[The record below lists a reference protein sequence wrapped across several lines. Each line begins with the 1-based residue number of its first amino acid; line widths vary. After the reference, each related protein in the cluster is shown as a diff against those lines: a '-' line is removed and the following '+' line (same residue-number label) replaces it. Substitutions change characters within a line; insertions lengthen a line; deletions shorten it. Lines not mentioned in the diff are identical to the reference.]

1 MKLAVSDLEV
11 KGKRVLVRVD
21 FNVPLD
27 KKSGA
32 IRDDT
37 RIRASLPTIQHLVSK
52 GARVILM
59 SHLGRPDGKVV
70 PAMSLAPCAQRLSE
84 LLKKPVAMAKD
95 CIGPEVEAQAEALQD
110 GDILLLENLR
120 YHPEEEANEAGFA
133 KQLASL
139 GELYVNDAF
148 GTAHRAHASTE
159 GVTRFLSPCAAG
171 LLMLKEMEY
180 LGKALESPERPFV
193 AILGGAKISGKI
205 DVIEN
210 LLDKVDT
217 LLIGGGMMYTFYKAK
232 GFEVGKSLLEAEK
245 VELARS
251 VMEKAKEKGRRFVLP
266 VDVLVSDSLEP
277 TAQTKVVAATA
288 IPEDWYGVDI
298 GPESIK
304 AFSVE
309 IQKAKTVVW
318 NGPLGIFETEAFAQG
333 TLAIAKALAEA
344 TKKDVTT
351 IVGGGDSAAAVAKAG
366 LEDQV
371 SHVSTGGGASLEF
384 LEGKTLPGVAALTN
398 K

>member
-52 GARVILM
+52 GARVVLM

-84 LLKKPVAMAKD
+84 LLKQPVAMAQD
-95 CIGPEVEAQAEALQD
+95 SIGPEVEAQAEALRD

-210 LLDKVDT
+210 LLDKVDV

-251 VMEKAKEKGRRFVLP
+251 VMEEAKEKGRRFVLP

-333 TLAIAKALAEA
+333 TLAIAQALAEA
-344 TKKDVTT
+344 TQKDVTT
-351 IVGGGDSAAAVAKAG
+351 IVGGGDSAAAVAQAG

>member
-37 RIRASLPTIQHLVSK
+37 RIRASLPTIQLLVSK
-52 GARVILM
+52 GARVVLM

-84 LLKKPVAMAKD
+84 LLQKPVAMAKD

-110 GDILLLENLR
+110 GDVLLLENLR

-193 AILGGAKISGKI
+193 AILGGSKISGKI

-210 LLDKVDT
+210 LLDKVDA

-251 VMEKAKEKGRRFVLP
+251 VMEEAKGKGRRFVLP
-266 VDVLVSDSLEP
+266 VDVLVADSLEP

-333 TLAIAKALAEA
+333 TLAIAQALAEA

>member
-52 GARVILM
+52 GARVVLM

-210 LLDKVDT
+210 LLDKVDV

-251 VMEKAKEKGRRFVLP
+251 VMEEAKEKGRRFVLP

-333 TLAIAKALAEA
+333 TLAIAQALAEA
-344 TKKDVTT
+344 TQKDVTT
-351 IVGGGDSAAAVAKAG
+351 IVGGGDSAAAVAQAG

>member
-37 RIRASLPTIQHLVSK
+37 RIRASLPTIQLLVSK
-52 GARVILM
+52 GARVVLM

-95 CIGPEVEAQAEALQD
+95 CIGPEVEAQAKALQD
-110 GDILLLENLR
+110 GDVLLLENLR

-210 LLDKVDT
+210 LLDKVDA

-251 VMEKAKEKGRRFVLP
+251 VMEEAKEKGRRFVLP
-266 VDVLVSDSLEP
+266 VDVLVADSLEP

-333 TLAIAKALAEA
+333 TLAIAQALAEA

>member
-52 GARVILM
+52 GARVVLM

-133 KQLASL
+133 KQLSSL

-193 AILGGAKISGKI
+193 AILGGSKISGKI

-251 VMEKAKEKGRRFVLP
+251 VMEEAKEKGRRFVLP

-344 TKKDVTT
+344 TQKDVTT
-351 IVGGGDSAAAVAKAG
+351 IVGGGDSAAAVAQAG

>member
-37 RIRASLPTIQHLVSK
+37 RIRASLPTIQLLVSK
-52 GARVILM
+52 GARVVLM

-84 LLKKPVAMAKD
+84 LLQKPVAMAKD
-95 CIGPEVEAQAEALQD
+95 CIGPEVEAQAKALQD
-110 GDILLLENLR
+110 GDVLLLENLR

-193 AILGGAKISGKI
+193 AILGGSKISGKI

-210 LLDKVDT
+210 LLDKVDA

-251 VMEKAKEKGRRFVLP
+251 VMEEAKEKGRRFVLP
-266 VDVLVSDSLEP
+266 VDVLVADSLEP

-333 TLAIAKALAEA
+333 TLAIAQALAEA

>member
-52 GARVILM
+52 GARVVLM

-95 CIGPEVEAQAEALQD
+95 CIGPEVEAQAEVLQD

-133 KQLASL
+133 KQLSSL

-251 VMEKAKEKGRRFVLP
+251 VMEEAKEKGRRFVLP

-333 TLAIAKALAEA
+333 TLAIAQALAEA
-344 TKKDVTT
+344 TQKDVTT
-351 IVGGGDSAAAVAKAG
+351 IVGGGDSAAAVAQAG

>member
-52 GARVILM
+52 GARVVLM

-84 LLKKPVAMAKD
+84 LLQKPVGMAQD
-95 CIGPEVEAQAEALQD
+95 SIGPEVEAQAEALRD

-120 YHPEEEANEAGFA
+120 FHPEEEANEAGFA

-139 GELYVNDAF
+139 GDLYVNDAF

-210 LLDKVDT
+210 LLDKVDV

-251 VMEKAKEKGRRFVLP
+251 VMEEAKEKGRRFVLP

-333 TLAIAKALAEA
+333 TLAIAQALAEA
-344 TKKDVTT
+344 TQKDVTT

>member
-52 GARVILM
+52 GARVVLM

-251 VMEKAKEKGRRFVLP
+251 VMEEAKEKGRRFVLP

-333 TLAIAKALAEA
+333 TLAIAQALAEA
-344 TKKDVTT
+344 TQKDVTT
-351 IVGGGDSAAAVAKAG
+351 IVGGGDSAAAVAQAG

>member
-52 GARVILM
+52 GARVVLM

-251 VMEKAKEKGRRFVLP
+251 VMEEAKEKGRRFVLP

-344 TKKDVTT
+344 TQKDVTT

>member
-27 KKSGA
+27 KKTGA

-37 RIRASLPTIQHLVSK
+37 RIRASLPTIERLISQ
-52 GARVILM
+52 GAKVILM

-70 PAMSLAPCAQRLSE
+70 PTLSLAPCAKRLSE
-84 LLKKPVAMAKD
+84 LLKKPVALAKD
-95 CIGPEVEAQAEALQD
+95 CVGPEVEAQAKALKD
-110 GDILLLENLR
+110 GEVLLLENLR
-120 YHPEEEANEAGFA
+120 FHAEEEANDTAFA
-133 KQLASL
+133 KQLADL

-171 LLMLKEMEY
+171 FLMLKELEY

-205 DVIEN
+205 EVIEN
-210 LLDKVDT
+210 LLNKVDA

-251 VMEKAKEKGRRFVLP
+251 VMEEAKEKGRRFTLP
-266 VDVLVSDSLEP
+266 VDVLVADSLEP
-277 TAQTKVVAATA
+277 TAQTNVVAATA
-288 IPEDWYGVDI
+288 IPADWFGVDI

-304 AFSVE
+304 AFTAE
-309 IQKAKTVVW
+309 IQKAKTVIW
-318 NGPLGIFETEAFAQG
+318 NGPMGIFETEPFARG
-333 TLAIAKALAEA
+333 TLAIAAALAEA
-344 TKKDVTT
+344 TKRDVTT
-351 IVGGGDSAAAVAKAG
+351 IVGGGDSAAAMAKAG

-384 LEGKTLPGVAALTN
+384 LEGKTLPGVAALTE

>member
-52 GARVILM
+52 GARVVLM

-133 KQLASL
+133 KQLSSL

-251 VMEKAKEKGRRFVLP
+251 VMEEAKEKGRRFVLP

-333 TLAIAKALAEA
+333 TLAIAQALAEA
-344 TKKDVTT
+344 TQKDVTT
-351 IVGGGDSAAAVAKAG
+351 IVGGGDSAAAVAQAG

>member
-52 GARVILM
+52 GARVVLM

-139 GELYVNDAF
+139 SELYVNDAF

-251 VMEKAKEKGRRFVLP
+251 VMEEAKEKGRRFVLP

-344 TKKDVTT
+344 TQKDVTT
-351 IVGGGDSAAAVAKAG
+351 IVGGGDSAAAVAQAG

>member
-52 GARVILM
+52 GARVVLM

-133 KQLASL
+133 KQLSSL

-210 LLDKVDT
+210 LLDKVDV

-251 VMEKAKEKGRRFVLP
+251 VMEEAKEKGRRFVLP

-344 TKKDVTT
+344 TQKDVTT
-351 IVGGGDSAAAVAKAG
+351 IVGGGDSAAAVAQAG

>member
-37 RIRASLPTIQHLVSK
+37 RIRASLPTIQLLVSK
-52 GARVILM
+52 GARVVLM

-95 CIGPEVEAQAEALQD
+95 CIGPEVEAQAKALQD
-110 GDILLLENLR
+110 GDVLLLENLR

-193 AILGGAKISGKI
+193 AILGGSKISGKI

-210 LLDKVDT
+210 LLDKVDA

-251 VMEKAKEKGRRFVLP
+251 VMEEAKEKGRRFVLP
-266 VDVLVSDSLEP
+266 VDVLVADSLEP

-333 TLAIAKALAEA
+333 TLAIAQALAEA